1 MADDEGRTT
10 NAERRR
16 RAMKHLFVSYTNA
29 DVQWAEWIAWTLEQ
43 EGYTTTIQAWDFRP
57 GANFVLEMQRALQ
70 ECERVIAVLSP
81 RYLASKFAAE
91 EWSAAIASDP
101 TGDKLLPIRIE
112 PCDNEGLLRAR
123 VYIDLVG
130 TDGAT
135 ARQRL
140 LAGVKRER
148 AKPPTP
154 PPFPTPAPRRFPGT
168 PPAIWNLPFERNLH
182 FTGREDELR
191 QLHDALAACQAAAPS
206 GIDASSE
213 RLSVETLRRSVSTER
228 LNETLHRSVSTER
241 LKPQTIH
248 GLGGVGKTHLAVEY
262 AYRFAADYDL
272 VWWVRADAPL
282 SIATDLALLAAP
294 LQLPQRDERDQR
306 VVVQAVLDYLRRH
319 DGADKPRPYLLIF
332 DNAEEPRDLRPFL
345 PQGRGS
351 VLITSRNPNWGAL
364 AHPLEVR
371 TLPRDKAIEFLLAR
385 AGRQGEGA
393 GELADALGCLPL
405 ALEQAGAYI
414 EASGIAF
421 ADYLARWRAHHR
433 ELLQHPPATDYPA
446 TVATT
451 WDISFQAVAA
461 QSPDSV
467 TLMNLLAFFAPE
479 PIPRDLFIARE
490 GRGAIKLRP
499 HEWRDE
505 MELDNAVIP
514 LRRYSL
520 IQACA
525 ETLAMHRLV
534 QMIVRDR
541 LDDGERKTLAHA
553 ALHAVNDAFPG
564 DEILTSIESWAT
576 CARLAVHA
584 RAVTEEAERLGIAP
598 EATARLLN
606 QLGLYLEARAEFA
619 DARAY
624 FERAISRYE
633 TALGTNHP
641 HVATAVNNL
650 GSVLRDLGD
659 LAGARTCFERVVKI
673 FEDNALERHPNYA
686 GAVNNLGS
694 VLRDL
699 GDLAGARAC
708 YERVVKIFEDNLGS
722 NHPNAATAVN
732 NLGGVLRD
740 LGDLAG
746 ARACFERALLIDE
759 ATFGPHHPNVAR
771 DVNNLGSVLRDLGDL
786 AGARAYL
793 ERALQIDEATFGPHH
808 PSVATAVNNLGNVL
822 RDLGDLAGARTC
834 FERVVKIFEDNLG
847 SNHPNVATA
856 VNNLGSVLQDLGDLA
871 GARTCFER
879 VVKIFEDNALERHPN
894 YAGAVNNLGS
904 VLRDLGDLAGARTCF
919 ERVVKIFEDNLG
931 SNHPNVATA
940 VNNLGSVLQDLGDLA
955 GARVCYE
962 RALNILTQFLP
973 ADHPHIKI
981 VRRNLEGMK

>member
-1 MADDEGRTT
+1 
-10 NAERRR
+10 
-16 RAMKHLFVSYTNA
+16 MKHFFVSYTNA

-43 EGYTTTIQAWDFRP
+43 AGYTTTIQAWDFRP
-57 GANFVLEMQRALQ
+57 GSNFVLEMQRALH

-81 RYLASKFAAE
+81 RYLASRFAAE

-112 PCDNEGLLRAR
+112 PCENEGLLRAR

-130 TDGAT
+130 TDEPT

-148 AKPPTP
+148 AKPTIAPTFPARTDGMTGGITP
-154 PPFPTPAPRRFPGT
+154 PLRFPGT
-168 PPAIWNLPFERNLH
+168 PPAIWNLPFERNPH

-191 QLHDALAACQAAAPS
+191 ELHDALASGQATA
-206 GIDASSE
+206 
-213 RLSVETLRRSVSTER
+213 LTQ
-228 LNETLHRSVSTER
+228 
-241 LKPQTIH
+241 PQTIH
-248 GLGGVGKTHLAVEY
+248 GLGGVGKTHLAIEY

-282 SIATDLALLAAP
+282 SIASDLALLAAP

-306 VVVQAVLDYLRRH
+306 VVVQAVLDYLR
-319 DGADKPRPYLLIF
+319 GGKKSFGGGEKYFGGGEKSFALTTPRWLIIF

-385 AGRQGEGA
+385 AGVIVSREAAKQSPPPSVIASREAAKQSPPPSVIASREAAKQSPNRDVEIASSQNPLLAMTSDAMTQTA

-414 EASGIAF
+414 EASGISF
-421 ADYLARWRAHHR
+421 ADYLTRWRAHHR
-433 ELLQHPPATDYPA
+433 ELLAHPPATDYPT

-461 QSPDSV
+461 QSPASV

-520 IQACA
+520 IQATP

-541 LDDGERKTLAHA
+541 LSDDERKTFAHA
-553 ALHAVNDAFPG
+553 ALHAVNDAFPY
-564 DEILTSIESWAT
+564 DIQNDVSAWAT
-576 CARLAVHA
+576 CARLAAHA

-606 QLGLYLEARAEFA
+606 QLGLYLQARAEFA
-619 DARAY
+619 DARA
-624 FERAISRYE
+624 
-633 TALGTNHP
+633 
-641 HVATAVNNL
+641 
-650 GSVLRDLGD
+650 
-659 LAGARTCFERVVKI
+659 CF
-673 FEDNALERHPNYA
+673 
-686 GAVNNLGS
+686 
-694 VLRDL
+694 
-699 GDLAGARAC
+699 
-708 YERVVKIFEDNLGS
+708 
-722 NHPNAATAVN
+722 
-732 NLGGVLRD
+732 
-740 LGDLAG
+740 
-746 ARACFERALLIDE
+746 
-759 ATFGPHHPNVAR
+759 
-771 DVNNLGSVLRDLGDL
+771 
-786 AGARAYL
+786 
-793 ERALQIDEATFGPHH
+793 ERALQIDEATFGP
-808 PSVATAVNNLGNVL
+808 
-822 RDLGDLAGARTC
+822 
-834 FERVVKIFEDNLG
+834 
-847 SNHPNVATA
+847 NHPNVATA

-871 GARTCFER
+871 GARTCYER
-879 VVKIFEDNALERHPN
+879 ALQIDEATFGPNHPN
-894 YAGAVNNLGS
+894 VARDVNNLGS
-904 VLRDLGDLAGARTCF
+904 VLRALGDLAGARACFERALQIDEAIFGPNHPNVARDVNNLGSVLRALGDLAGARACFERALQIDEATFGPNHPEVATDVNNLGLVLHDLGDLAGA
-919 ERVVKIFEDNLG
+919 
-931 SNHPNVATA
+931 
-940 VNNLGSVLQDLGDLA
+940 
-955 GARVCYE
+955 ARVL
-962 RALNILTQFLP
+962 RARVLNILTQFLP
-973 ADHPHIKI
+973 ADHPNIKI
-981 VRRNLEGMK
+981 VRGNLEGLQRTE